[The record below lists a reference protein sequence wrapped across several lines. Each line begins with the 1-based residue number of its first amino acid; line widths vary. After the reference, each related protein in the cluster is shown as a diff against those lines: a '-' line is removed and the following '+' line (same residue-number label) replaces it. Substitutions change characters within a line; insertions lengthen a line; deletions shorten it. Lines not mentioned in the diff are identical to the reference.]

1 MTLTVDDF
9 TPHIG
14 TEFIARDGAFED
26 RLTLVEAKASQ
37 RAAPDGFR
45 QPFSLVFEGIRDD
58 MMIVN
63 LIEFEHPALGS
74 MPLTPSALG
83 HSKSGGFVYQ
93 VVFN

>member
-1 MTLTVDDF
+1 MTLTIDDF

-14 TEFIARDGAFED
+14 TEFTARDGDFED
-26 RLTLVEAKASQ
+26 RLTLVEATSS
-37 RAAPDGFR
+37 RHAAPEGFR
-45 QPFSLVFEGIRDD
+45 QPFSLMFEGIRDD

-63 LIEFEHPALGS
+63 LIEFDHPALGKI
-74 MPLTPSALG
+74 PLTPSALG